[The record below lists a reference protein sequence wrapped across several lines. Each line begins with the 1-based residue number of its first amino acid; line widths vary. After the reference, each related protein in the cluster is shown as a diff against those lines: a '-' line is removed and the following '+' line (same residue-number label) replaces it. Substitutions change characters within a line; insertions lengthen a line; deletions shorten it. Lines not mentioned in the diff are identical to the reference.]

1 MLGGLV
7 RRSATSAAA
16 VIAAV
21 ALALAG
27 AGVGQA
33 AQPADGSTM
42 RVALTQDIDSLN
54 PFVAVFLSSTQINRL
69 NYENLTTVGPDNTV
83 QPGLAESW
91 EASPDALTWT
101 FKIREAQWSD
111 GTPITARDVAFTYEQ
126 IMNNPAAQ
134 DANGSAVANFASVA
148 AVDDRTLQITTTQP
162 QASILATD
170 VPIVPEHVWS
180 GRVERIGT
188 TNNAEELPVVGS
200 GPYVVTGYQEGQSVT
215 LTANDRFWRGRPAL
229 DTLQFVRYENTD
241 AAVQGLLKGDVD
253 LVRDLTPAQY
263 DSLAGNDTVARNDG
277 RNRRFTEILVNWSN
291 PGGEDGRPFGDGH
304 PALRDVRVREA
315 LHLAVD
321 PAAIVER
328 VKQGHS
334 EVIHGLIPPVYPDWT
349 FTPADGQRRDHDPER
364 AKALLDEA
372 GYRPGPDGVR
382 VGPDGRPLAL
392 RLIAGNQV
400 ATNPQLLEFLAGWF
414 RAVGVAVTPQITSSN
429 QVDDATVAGNFDL
442 AVSGWSVNPDPNDM
456 LSQQTCAVN
465 GTSKADSGYCNPAY
479 DELHAAQQAAVDE
492 GQRREIV
499 QRMQSMLYDD
509 VHAIVLTS
517 DTLLEAYRADR
528 FTGFVTQPEDGGVI
542 TGQTGYWG
550 YYGATPV
557 AADEAGAAGDAGGGS
572 GGTVAAVVAAA
583 VVVVGGG
590 AFLVT
595 RNRRRS
601 RDERE

>member
-1 MLGGLV
+1 MLGGIV
-7 RRSATSAAA
+7 RRSVMSAAA
-16 VIAAV
+16 VLAAA
-21 ALALAG
+21 ALALTG

-33 AQPADGSTM
+33 QPATGTTL

-69 NYENLTTVGPDNTV
+69 NYENLTTVGPDNAV

-101 FKIREAQWSD
+101 FHLRDAQWSD
-111 GTPITARDVAFTYEQ
+111 GTPITARDVAFTYDQ
-126 IMNNPAAQ
+126 IMSNPAAQ
-134 DANGSAVANFASVA
+134 DANGSAVSNFASVT
-148 AVDDRTLQITTTQP
+148 AVDDRTVQITTTQP

-170 VPIVPEHVWS
+170 VPIVPEHVWA
-180 GRVERIGT
+180 GRVEQIGT
-188 TNNAEELPVVGS
+188 LNNAEELPVVGS

-215 LTANDRFWRGRPAL
+215 LSANDRFWRGRPKT
-229 DTLQFVRYENTD
+229 DTVQFVRYENTD

-253 LVRDLTPAQY
+253 LVRDLTPAQF

-277 RNRRFTEILVNWSN
+277 RNRRFTEILVNWSH
-291 PGGEDGRPFGDGH
+291 PSGVDGQPFGDGH
-304 PALRDVRVREA
+304 PALRDVRVRQA
-315 LHLAVD
+315 LHHAVD
-321 PAAIVER
+321 AGAVVER

-334 EVIHGLIPPVYPDWT
+334 AVIHGLIPPVYPDWT

-372 GYRPGPDGVR
+372 GYHPGPDGVR
-382 VGPDGRPLAL
+382 VGPDGRPLTL

-414 RAVGVAVTPQITSSN
+414 AAVGVGAQPQIMSSN
-429 QVDDATVAGNFDL
+429 QIDDATVAGTFDL
-442 AVSGWSVNPDPNDM
+442 AVSGWSVNPDPDDM

-465 GTSKADSGYCNPAY
+465 GTSKSDSGYCNPAY
-479 DELHAAQQAAVDE
+479 DQLYAAQRAAVDE
-492 GQRREIV
+492 GQRRELV
-499 QRMQSMLYDD
+499 QRMQSLLYDD

-557 AADEAGAAGDAGGGS
+557 TADAAGAAGGSEGGS

-590 AFLVT
+590 AFLAT
-595 RNRRRS
+595 RSRRRS